1 MEERT
6 VQHERVRFRKAD
18 IAALETLP
26 SACVPPPLAK
36 RRGGRGRAVL
46 KAGLYTVLAALVLLV
61 VAAGGLYLAGAAGVG
76 NERIKREAE
85 IALSAYTGVPV
96 RVEAGTARLSWGE
109 IGLVSIEIPS
119 VRLLIAEDGRE
130 FARAG
135 SMRFGLSLRPL
146 LSGRLDV
153 AEVALKEAVIDGA
166 ALPASNEP
174 GWLDGVADERGLVDP
189 DKVVAS
195 IFGGMNQLFDALQ
208 GRQAPRVV
216 LRDVEMIFA
225 GPARNSIHA
234 ERFAA
239 WREPGQ
245 GLKLEGSFDLLGRPV
260 ELTGS
265 ASRRSA
271 AGLKFDLQIDVARLA
286 VETPSAKLP
295 SIDGSGRIR
304 LTGTRPAPGR
314 GRIRIAVSGS
324 ELIAL
329 LPEFGEQHADLDL
342 SAVLAAGSGKLEFER
357 ISIRT
362 ERSTFAFHGAIGPV
376 PVADQGS
383 AAPAYRWEFNS
394 DGSVVAV
401 TGVPEPALPFLARVA
416 GTYDPA
422 ARLLTAAELG
432 VRTRPGEVYGQ
443 ATVQFFDGRSPSVA
457 LALDIPSIPVAHA
470 KQLWPTPTAPG
481 ARAWVMSNVFG
492 GTIEN
497 SRVRLRVGPGRLGN
511 GIELNGDEVNG
522 SFTIADTRF
531 DITGELPAVRDA
543 SGTVDFRGSDV
554 DITLASGT
562 VYMPT
567 GRTLAASNG
576 SVLIRKVESRPTTG
590 FVDIDVEGE
599 AQAAAEFASY
609 RPIDAMRRLDL
620 AAEDFTGKVK
630 GNVKVEIP
638 LRKDFPVE
646 ELDWEVD
653 LAYENLDIAK
663 PFDGQQVTQADG
675 TIDVD
680 PSRAVIRAKALLN
693 GVPAEI
699 AMTEPLGSS
708 GTDRS
713 RDVSLVL
720 DDAARKRLAPGLNEM
735 LSGPVTAKVAI
746 VGPGEQRF
754 DIDLGKAELAFPWVG
769 WTKGAGIPGTAR
781 FVMKQDGDRIQL
793 SDFELSGETF
803 SAKGDIVLAGGN
815 LSEARFSTVS
825 LNRGD
830 DVAVNLVRSG
840 KGYDVGINGASLDAR
855 SVIKL
860 YLAETEKAEEAVESV
875 PITLGVAV
883 GRTVGFNNEVMT
895 GLNVSLRGTGTDLG
909 ALRIAAISSRGAPV
923 SIVNEADST
932 GRNVSIRSTDAGAV
946 LRFLNIYEYMHGG
959 KIELSLAAKPNGPLR
974 GQIEARDFQVI
985 NDPKLRSLIS
995 APPPDGDGRSL
1006 SQVAKRELDDRKAR
1020 FQRGFALVEKG
1031 DGYLSIDRGLLRGAE
1046 IGATFQGALYD
1057 QRGNM
1062 EITGT
1067 FMPAYGVNRLFG
1079 EIPLFGQILGNG
1091 RDRGLIGITFRLAGD
1106 SKSPQL
1112 QVNPI
1117 SAIAPGIFRSI
1128 FEFD

>member
-1 MEERT
+1 ML
-6 VQHERVRFRKAD
+6 HERVRFRKAD
-18 IAALETLP
+18 IAALEKLP

-36 RRGGRGRAVL
+36 RRGGWVRKLFKGALFTGFGVL
-46 KAGLYTVLAALVLLV
+46 ALVL
-61 VAAGGLYLAGAAGVG
+61 VAAGTLYLAGAAGFG
-76 NERIKREAE
+76 NDRIKREAE
-85 IALSAYTGVPV
+85 IALSAYAGSPV
-96 RVEAGTARLSWGE
+96 RVEAGAARLSWGK
-109 IGLVSIEIPS
+109 IGLVSIEVPA
-119 VRLLIAEDGRE
+119 VRLSDARDGGE

-135 SMRFGLSLRPL
+135 AMRFGFSLWPL
-146 LSGRLDV
+146 LSGRLVV

-166 ALPASNEP
+166 ALPVSRESGEP
-174 GWLDGVADERGLVDP
+174 GWLDGVADERGLIDP

-195 IFGGMNQLFDALQ
+195 IFGGMNQLFDALE
-208 GRQAPRVV
+208 GREAPRAVFQ
-216 LRDVEMIFA
+216 DVELIFA
-225 GPARNSIHA
+225 GPARNRLHVQ
-234 ERFAA
+234 RFAA

-245 GLKLEGSFDLLGRPV
+245 GLKLEGAFDLLGRPV
-260 ELTGS
+260 ELTGV
-265 ASRRSA
+265 ASRRA
-271 AGLKFDLQIDVARLA
+271 ASGVKFELQIDAAQLA
-286 VETPSAKLP
+286 AETSADNP
-295 SIDGSGRIR
+295 PWVDGVGRIR

-314 GRIRIAVSGS
+314 GRIRIAATGTD
-324 ELIAL
+324 IAAN
-329 LPEFGEQHADLDL
+329 LPEFGPVRADLDVA
-342 SAVLAAGSGKLEFER
+342 AVLAAGAGKLEFER
-357 ISIRT
+357 ISVKT
-362 ERSTFAFHGAIGPV
+362 ERSTFTFHGAVGPV
-376 PVADQGS
+376 PAKEERE

-401 TGVPEPALPFLARVA
+401 SGVSEPALKFLARVA

-422 ARLLTAAELG
+422 ARLLTARELG
-432 VRTRPGEVYGQ
+432 VRTRPGEVVGR
-443 ATVQFFDGRSPSVA
+443 ATVQFFEGRSPSVA
-457 LALDIPSIPVAHA
+457 LALDIPSMPVAHA

-481 ARAWVMSNVFG
+481 ARAWVLSNVFG

-497 SRVRLRVGPGRLGN
+497 SRIRFRVEPGRLGN
-511 GIELNGDEVNG
+511 GVPLNGDEVNG
-522 SFTIADTRF
+522 SFTIAETRF

-543 SGTVDFRGSDV
+543 YGTVDFRGSDV

-576 SVLIRKVESRPTTG
+576 SVLIRQVESRPTTG

-599 AQAAAEFASY
+599 APAAAEFASY
-609 RPIDAMRRLDL
+609 RPIDAMRRLGLSAD
-620 AAEDFTGKVK
+620 DFSGTVK

-638 LRKDFPVE
+638 LRKDFPIE
-646 ELDWEVD
+646 QLDWEVD
-653 LAYENLDIAK
+653 LAYENLDISK
-663 PFDGQQVTQADG
+663 PLDGQQVTKANG
-675 TIDVD
+675 TIGVD
-680 PSRAVIRAKALLN
+680 PLRAVIRAKALLN

-699 AMTEPLGSS
+699 AMTEPLSDDGP
-708 GTDRS
+708 DRT
-713 RDVSLVL
+713 RDVALVL
-720 DDAARKRLAPGLNEM
+720 DDAARARLVPGLNEM
-735 LSGPVTAKVAI
+735 LSGPVTAKVTILA
-746 VGPGEQRF
+746 PGEQRF
-754 DIDLGKAELAFPWVG
+754 DVDIAKAQLSFPWVG

-781 FVMKQDGDRIQL
+781 FVMKQDGDRIEL
-793 SDFELSGETF
+793 SDFELSGESF
-803 SAKGDIVLAGGN
+803 SVKGVIFLNGGD
-815 LSEARFSTVS
+815 LSEARFSNVS

-830 DVAVNLVRSG
+830 EIAVKLVKSG
-840 KGYDVGINGASLDAR
+840 KGYDVGVEGASFDAR

-860 YLAETEKAEEAVESV
+860 YLAETEKAEKAVESV
-875 PITLGVAV
+875 PITLGVTV

-909 ALRIAAISSRGAPV
+909 ALRIAAISARGAPV
-923 SIVNEADST
+923 AIVNETDAT

-959 KIELSLAAKPNGPLR
+959 TIDLALAAKSDGPLR

-1006 SQVAKRELDDRKAR
+1006 SQVARRELDDRKAR
-1020 FQRGFALVEKG
+1020 FQRGYALVEKG

-1046 IGATFQGALYD
+1046 IGATFQGELYD
-1057 QRGNM
+1057 QRGNID
-1062 EITGT
+1062 ITGT

>member
-1 MEERT
+1 M
-6 VQHERVRFRKAD
+6 QHERVRFRKAD

-36 RRGGRGRAVL
+36 RRAGRGRGVL
-46 KAGLYTVLAALVLLV
+46 KAFLYSILGIVALMV
-61 VAAGGLYLAGAAGVG
+61 VAAAGLYLAGAAGFG

-85 IALSAYTGVPV
+85 IALSAYAGVPV
-96 RVEAGTARLSWGE
+96 RVEAGTARLSWGQL
-109 IGLVSIEIPS
+109 GLVSIEVPS

-135 SMRFGLSLRPL
+135 AMRFGFSLRPL
-146 LSGRLDV
+146 LSGRLSV

-166 ALPASNEP
+166 ALPKSDEP
-174 GWLDGVADERGLVDP
+174 GWLDGVADARGLVDP

-195 IFGGMNQLFDALQ
+195 IFGGMNQLFDALE

-216 LRDVEMIFA
+216 LRDVELLFA
-225 GPARNSIHA
+225 GPGRSSVHA
-234 ERFAA
+234 DHVSA
-239 WREPGQ
+239 WRERGQ
-245 GLKLEGSFDLLGRPV
+245 GLKLEGTFDLLGRPV
-260 ELTGS
+260 TMTGS

-271 AGLKFDLQIDVARLA
+271 AGLKFDLQIDVQRLA
-286 VETPSAKLP
+286 ADTEGASAP

-304 LTGTRPAPGR
+304 LTGSRPAPGR
-314 GRIRIAVSGS
+314 GRIRIAATGS
-324 ELIAL
+324 EIIAT
-329 LPEFGEQHADLDL
+329 LPEFGEQRADLDL
-342 SAVLAAGSGKLEFER
+342 AAVLAAGSGKLEFER
-357 ISIRT
+357 ISLRT
-362 ERSTFAFHGAIGPV
+362 PRSTFAFHGAIGPV
-376 PVADQGS
+376 PAASQG
-383 AAPAYRWEFNS
+383 AASPAYRWEFNS

-401 TGVPEPALPFLARVA
+401 SGVSEPALPFLARVA

-422 ARLLTAAELG
+422 ARLLSAAEIG

-443 ATVQFFDGRSPSVA
+443 ATVQFFDGISPSVA
-457 LALDIPSIPVAHA
+457 LALDIPSMPVAHA

-481 ARAWVMSNVFG
+481 ARAWVMANVFG

-497 SRVRLRVGPGRLGN
+497 SRVRFRVGPGRLGN
-511 GIELNGDEVNG
+511 GVELNGDEVNG

-543 SGTVDFRGSDV
+543 DGTVDFRGSDV
-554 DITLASGT
+554 DITLLKGT
-562 VYMPT
+562 VFMPT

-590 FVDIDVEGE
+590 FVDIDVEGD

-609 RPIDAMRRLDL
+609 RPIDAMRRLGL
-620 AAEDFTGKVK
+620 AAEDFTGRVK

-663 PFDGQQVTQADG
+663 PFDGQQVTQANG

-680 PSRAVIRAKALLN
+680 PQRAVIRAKALLN

-699 AMTEPLGSS
+699 AMTEPLGPS
-708 GTDRS
+708 GAERS

-720 DDAARKRLAPGLNEM
+720 DDAARRRLAPGLNEM
-735 LSGPVTAKVAI
+735 LSGPVTAKVTILA
-746 VGPGEQRF
+746 PQEQRF
-754 DIDLGKAELAFPWVG
+754 DIDLAKARLTFPWIG
-769 WTKGAGIPGTAR
+769 WTKGAGIPATAR
-781 FVMKQDGDRIQL
+781 FVMKQDGDRMRL
-793 SDFELSGETF
+793 SDFELTGETF
-803 SAKGDIVLAGGN
+803 LAKGTIVLAGGA
-815 LSEARFSTVS
+815 LSEADFPTVS

-830 DVAVNLVRSG
+830 EIAVKLVRSG

-855 SVIKL
+855 AVIKL
-860 YLAETEKAEEAVESV
+860 YLSETEKAEEAVESV

-909 ALRIAAISSRGAPV
+909 ALRIAALSSRGAPV
-923 SIVNEADST
+923 SIVNEADAN
-932 GRNVSIRSTDAGAV
+932 GRNVSIRSSDAGAV

-959 KIELSLAAKPNGPLR
+959 TIDLALAAKPSGPLR

-985 NDPKLRSLIS
+985 NDPKLRSLVS

-1006 SQVAKRELDDRKAR
+1006 SQVARRELDDRKAR
-1020 FQRGFALVEKG
+1020 FQRGYALVEKG

-1062 EITGT
+1062 DITGT

>member
-1 MEERT
+1 M
-6 VQHERVRFRKAD
+6 QHERVRFRKAD
-18 IAALETLP
+18 ITALETLP
-26 SACVPPPLAK
+26 SACVPPPLTR
-36 RRGGRGRAVL
+36 RRGRRGRAIVRAAL
-46 KAGLYTVLAALVLLV
+46 FAGLAV
-61 VAAGGLYLAGAAGVG
+61 VALLMVVAGTFYLAGAAGFG
-76 NERIKREAE
+76 NERIRREAE
-85 IALSAYTGVPV
+85 IALSAYAGSPV
-96 RVEAGTARLSWGE
+96 RVEAGAARLSWGE
-109 IGLVSIEIPS
+109 IGLVSIEVPA
-119 VRLLIAEDGRE
+119 VRLTDAKDGRE

-135 SMRFGLSLRPL
+135 AMRFGFSLWPL
-146 LSGRLDV
+146 LTGRLVV

-166 ALPASNEP
+166 ALPSTNEP
-174 GWLDGVADERGLVDP
+174 GWLDGVADARGLIDP

-195 IFGGMNQLFDALQ
+195 IFGGMSQLFDALE
-208 GRQAPRVV
+208 GREAPRMV
-216 LRDVEMIFA
+216 LRDVELVFA
-225 GPARNSIHA
+225 GTARHSLHA
-234 ERFAA
+234 ERFSA

-260 ELTGS
+260 VLTGV
-265 ASRRSA
+265 ASRRTAS
-271 AGLKFDLQIDVARLA
+271 GLKFDIQIDVTRLA
-286 VETPSAKLP
+286 NATSDVETPW
-295 SIDGSGRIR
+295 IDGIGRIR
-304 LTGTRPAPGR
+304 LTGTRSAPGR
-314 GRIRIAVSGS
+314 GRIRIAASGT
-324 ELIAL
+324 ELVAN
-329 LPEFGEQHADLDL
+329 LPEFGQVRADLDVA
-342 SAVLAAGSGKLEFER
+342 AVLAAGAGKLEFER
-357 ISIRT
+357 LSMKT
-362 ERSTFAFHGAIGPV
+362 ERSTFAFHGALGPV
-376 PVADQGS
+376 PANDDLAGP
-383 AAPAYRWEFNS
+383 PAYRWEFNS
-394 DGSVVAV
+394 DGSVVANS
-401 TGVPEPALPFLARVA
+401 GVSEPALQFLARVA

-422 ARLLTAAELG
+422 ARLLSAQELG
-432 VRTRPGEVYGQ
+432 VRTRPGEVLGQ
-443 ATVQFFDGRSPSVA
+443 ATVQFFEGRSPSVA
-457 LALDIPSIPVAHA
+457 LALDIPSMPVAHA

-481 ARAWVMSNVFG
+481 ARAWVLANVFG

-497 SRVRLRVGPGRLGN
+497 SRIRLRVEPGRLGN

-522 SFTIADTRF
+522 SFTIAGTRF

-554 DITLASGT
+554 DIALSSGT

-576 SVLIRKVESRPTTG
+576 SVLIRRVESRPTSG

-599 AQAAAEFASY
+599 APAVAEFASY
-609 RPIDAMRRLDL
+609 RPIDAMRRLGL
-620 AAEDFTGKVK
+620 SAEDFSGKVK

-638 LRKDFPVE
+638 LRKDFPIE
-646 ELDWEVD
+646 QLDWEVD

-663 PFDGQQVTQADG
+663 PLDGQQVTQANG
-675 TIDVD
+675 TVGVD
-680 PSRAVIRAKALLN
+680 PLRVVVRAKALLN

-699 AMTEPLGSS
+699 AMTEPLSDAGP
-708 GTDRS
+708 DRS
-713 RDVSLVL
+713 RDVALVL
-720 DDAARKRLAPGLNEM
+720 DDAARARLAPGLNEM
-735 LSGPVTAKVAI
+735 LSGPVTAKVTVA
-746 VGPGEQRF
+746 GPGEQRF
-754 DIDLGKAELAFPWVG
+754 DVDIGKAQLSFPWVG

-781 FVMKQDGDRIQL
+781 FVMKQDGERIEL
-793 SDFELSGETF
+793 SDFELEGESF
-803 SAKGDIVLAGGN
+803 SAKGVILLDGGD
-815 LSEARFSTVS
+815 LSEARFSNVS

-830 DVAVNLVRSG
+830 EIAVKLVRSG
-840 KGYDVGINGASLDAR
+840 KSYDVGIEGASFDAR

-875 PITLGVAV
+875 PITLGVTV

-909 ALRIAAISSRGAPV
+909 ALRIAAISTRGAPV
-923 SIVNEADST
+923 SIVNEADAS

-959 KIELSLAAKPNGPLR
+959 TIDVALAAKAEGPLR

-1006 SQVAKRELDDRKAR
+1006 SQVARRELDDRKAR
-1020 FQRGFALVEKG
+1020 FQRGYALVEKG
-1031 DGYLSIDRGLLRGAE
+1031 AGYLSIDRGLLRGAE

-1062 EITGT
+1062 DITGT